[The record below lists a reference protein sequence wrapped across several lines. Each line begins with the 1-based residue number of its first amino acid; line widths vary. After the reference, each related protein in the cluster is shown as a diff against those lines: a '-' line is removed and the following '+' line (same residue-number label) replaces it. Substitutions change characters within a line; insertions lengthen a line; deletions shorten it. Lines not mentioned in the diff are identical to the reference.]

1 MTEERMSSPVESL
14 KVALADTFAV
24 YLKAHQ
30 YHVNVEGP
38 HFVPLHDLF
47 GEVYSELWASIDV
60 IAEVIRTL
68 DSYVPM
74 SPSRLAQLTII
85 SEEAGF
91 PDAWRCATLL
101 GEDLVILHRAM
112 KNAYEA
118 LEAAG
123 LQGASNVIQDR
134 LTAIEKHQWKLR
146 STLKR

>member
-1 MTEERMSSPVESL
+1 MTEEHMSSPVESL

-30 YHVNVEGP
+30 HHVNVEGP

-74 SPSRLAQLTII
+74 SPSRLAALTTIP
-85 SEEAGF
+85 EEVAF
-91 PDAWRCATLL
+91 PDAWRCAAVLV
-101 GEDLVILHRAM
+101 EDLSILHSSMRA
-112 KNAYEA
+112 AYSA